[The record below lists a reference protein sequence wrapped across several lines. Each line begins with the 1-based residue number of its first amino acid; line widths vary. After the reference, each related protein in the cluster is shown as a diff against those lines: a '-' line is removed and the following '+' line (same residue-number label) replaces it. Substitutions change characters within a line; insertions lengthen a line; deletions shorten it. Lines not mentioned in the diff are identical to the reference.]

1 MSSLFDRL
9 NQELEA
15 FGKRAQAALD
25 EGKSQIELM
34 RVKRQR
40 DLLARELGL
49 FVYRRERGGESD
61 PARFDALLVRFD
73 DLEKQITALEQEVS
87 AGDSSGTA
95 SPPADAQPVTVE

>member
-25 EGKSQIELM
+25 EGKSQIELL

-40 DLLARELGL
+40 DLLARDLGF
-49 FVYRRERGGESD
+49 FVYRRERGGDSD
-61 PARFDALLVRFD
+61 AARFDALLIRLD
-73 DLEKQITALEQEVS
+73 DLEKQIAALEEEVS
-87 AGDSSGTA
+87 VADSPPP
-95 SPPADAQPVTVE
+95 SPPADAETVTVE